1 MKKIIVFITILLLY
15 GCASKPEIIRKM
27 IPETDKDVE
36 INDTAVTKEKDNVIV
51 TIRYMDKIELH
62 EIAKANNPYLEG
74 DTPLLTTFK
83 MTIENQRKNKISFN
97 LQDAV
102 ILDGLG
108 HQFQPLT
115 YEDFKNMYP
124 STIYHQYEYSF
135 VFNRYTK
142 EPHLTDDYHKRTK
155 AAKTLFKGGKIYPGV
170 TVEGVLP
177 FERLSAYAKDITLIL
192 SDIKLYNEKEDSDK
206 NSKDETEEVVELQF
220 KFKQKIVR
228 LKD

>member
-1 MKKIIVFITILLLY
+1 MKKIIYTLMVLFLI
-15 GCASKPEIIRKM
+15 GCSSKPEIIRKM
-27 IPETDKDVE
+27 IPQKKNNVIIEENKIT
-36 INDTAVTKEKDNVIV
+36 IEKDNIII
-51 TIRYMDKIELH
+51 TIRYMDKIELY

-74 DTPLLTTFK
+74 DTPLLSTFK
-83 MTIENQRKNKISFN
+83 MTIQNNRESKIGFDIQN
-97 LQDAV
+97 AV
-102 ILDGLG
+102 LLDGLG
-108 HQFQPLT
+108 HQYQPLT

-177 FERLSAYAKDITLIL
+177 FERLSAYARDITLIL
-192 SDIKLYNEKEDSDK
+192 SDIKLYSKKTDSDK
-206 NSKDETEEVVELQF
+206 DSKEEIEKIIELEF

>member
-1 MKKIIVFITILLLY
+1 MKKYIIFIMILLLL

-27 IPETDKDVE
+27 IPAKSENVK
-36 INDTAVTKEKDNVIV
+36 INDTEVTLEKEGIII
-51 TIRYMDKIELH
+51 TIRYMDKIELR

-83 MTIENQRKNKISFN
+83 MIIRNNKESKISFN
-97 LQDAV
+97 LQNAV
-102 ILDGLG
+102 LLDGLG

-115 YEDFKNMYP
+115 YDDFKNMYP

-155 AAKTLFKGGKIYPGV
+155 AAKTLFKGGKIYPGI

-177 FERLSAYAKDITLIL
+177 FERMSAYARDITLIL
-192 SDIKLYNEKEDSDK
+192 SDIKLHNENDNSDK
-206 NSKDETEEVVELQF
+206 DSKNEEERTIEFQF